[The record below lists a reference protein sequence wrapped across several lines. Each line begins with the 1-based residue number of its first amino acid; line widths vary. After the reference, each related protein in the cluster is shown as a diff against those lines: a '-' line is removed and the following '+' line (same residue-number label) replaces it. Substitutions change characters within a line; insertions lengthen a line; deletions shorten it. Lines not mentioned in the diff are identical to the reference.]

1 MILHSP
7 ERIEEYVANG
17 WWGMTTLDTLFSELV
32 GQKPDAAALSDPLNR
47 ADFTDGAVRRYT
59 FAELDTM
66 VNRLAAAFLTQGL
79 NKDDRIAVQLPNIA
93 ELVIFYLACARIGA
107 IAVPFPVQYREY
119 ELENLS
125 NFAEVRAIVTVTR
138 LGDRQHAAAVAG
150 LRDKIASLDTIMA
163 FGENVPEG
171 VIALDGILANETEGD
186 WLTYYINN
194 LRITANDVF
203 TICWTS
209 GTESQPKGVPRTH
222 NDWIAIAYA
231 TVDGAELTGDDVL
244 LNPFPLVNMAGI
256 GGMLVPWLLT
266 GAKLVMHHPFDLM
279 TFFKQV
285 AIERITYTVAPPA
298 LLNMLLMREDMLA
311 KADLSSLRVIG
322 SGSAPLS
329 PWMVKSWHD
338 KFGIHVTNF
347 FGANEGTALIGGP
360 KDIPDPEKRAQ
371 YFPRFGVAGYEWSGR
386 VPQGI
391 KSRLVDLSTEQE
403 IIEPNQPG
411 ELRLKGPTIFAG
423 YWRGDEVGLK
433 PFDDQGFFRTGDMF
447 EIAGSGDDARYYRFV
462 DRAKDII
469 IRGGVN
475 IAAAEI
481 EALIMSNP
489 KVADV
494 AVVGYPDAVLGE
506 KSCAFVVMRPEQTL
520 TLDDLVEFLKEKKIA
535 SYKLPERL
543 EVVPALPRNPV
554 GKVLKRDLRQGL

>member
-1 MILHSP
+1 MILHP
-7 ERIEEYVANG
+7 AERIAEYTNKG
-17 WWGMTTLDTLFSELV
+17 WWGATTLDDLFRNV
-32 GQKPDAAALSDPLNR
+32 VQAKPDAAALADPLNR

-59 FAELDTM
+59 FEELNGA
-66 VNRLAAAFLTQGL
+66 VNRLAAALQQQGL
-79 NKDDRIAVQLPNIA
+79 GKDNRVAVQLPNIA

-119 ELENLS
+119 ELENLC
-125 NFAEVRAIVTVTR
+125 NFAGVKGLVTSTR
-138 LGDRQHAAAVAG
+138 IGERQNAAAITNIS
-150 LRDKIASLDTIMA
+150 DNMSNLDVVLA
-163 FGENVPEG
+163 FGENVPDG
-171 VIALDGILANETEGD
+171 VVALDGVLDAAANPTITGPDVNANE
-186 WLTYYINN
+186 
-194 LRITANDVF
+194 VF

-266 GAKLVMHHPFDLM
+266 GSKLVMHHPFDLM

-285 AIERITYTVAPPA
+285 AIERISYTVAPPA

-329 PWMVKSWHD
+329 PWMVKSWSD

-347 FGANEGTALIGGP
+347 FGANEGTALMSGP
-360 KDIPDPEKRAQ
+360 TDIPDPEQRAQ
-371 YFPRFGVAGYEWSGR
+371 YFPRFGVADFEWSGR

-391 KSRLVDLSTEQE
+391 QTRLVDLGTDEE
-403 IIEPNQPG
+403 INEPDHPG
-411 ELRLKGPTIFAG
+411 ELRVKGATVFAG
-423 YWRGDEVGLK
+423 YWRSDEVGLK
-433 PFDDQGFFRTGDMF
+433 SFDEQGYFRTGDVF
-447 EIAGSGDDARYYRFV
+447 EIAGENNQFYRFV

-475 IAAAEI
+475 ISAAEI
-481 EALIMSNP
+481 ESLIISNP
-489 KVADV
+489 KIADV
-494 AVVGYPDAVLGE
+494 AVVGYADEVLGE
-506 KSCAFVVMRPEQTL
+506 KSCAFVVTKPEQTI
-520 TLDDLVEFLKEKKIA
+520 TLDELTAFLKEKKIA

-543 EVVPALPRNPV
+543 EIVPALPRNPV
-554 GKVLKRDLRQGL
+554 GKVLKRDLRQQIQ

>member
-1 MILHSP
+1 MILHP
-7 ERIEEYVANG
+7 VERIEEYTNKG
-17 WWGMTTLDTLFSELV
+17 WWGAATLDDLFRNLV
-32 GQKPDAAALSDPLNR
+32 QAKPNAAALADPLNR

-59 FAELDTM
+59 FGELDGA
-66 VNRLAAAFLTQGL
+66 VNRIAAALQQQGL
-79 NKDDRIAVQLPNIA
+79 GKDDRVAVQLPNIA
-93 ELVIFYLACARIGA
+93 ELVIFYLACARIGT

-125 NFAEVRAIVTVTR
+125 NFAKVKGFVTTTR
-138 LGDRQHAAAVAG
+138 IGERQNAAALAN
-150 LRDKIASLDTIMA
+150 LSDNISSLEVVLA
-163 FGENVPEG
+163 FGENVPDG
-171 VIALDGILANETEGD
+171 VVALDGVLDAAANPTLTGPDVNANE
-186 WLTYYINN
+186 
-194 LRITANDVF
+194 VF

-266 GAKLVMHHPFDLM
+266 GSKLVMHHPFDLM

-285 AIERITYTVAPPA
+285 AIERISYTVAPPA

-329 PWMVKSWHD
+329 PWMVKSWSD

-347 FGANEGTALIGGP
+347 FGANEGTALMSGP
-360 KDIPDPEKRAQ
+360 TDIPDPEQRAQ
-371 YFPRFGVAGYEWSGR
+371 YFPRFGVAGYEWLGR

-391 KSRLVDLSTEQE
+391 QTRLVDLGTDEE
-403 IIEPNQPG
+403 INEPGHPG
-411 ELRLKGPTIFAG
+411 ELRIKGATVFAG

-433 PFDDQGFFRTGDMF
+433 SFDEQGYFRTGDVF
-447 EIAGSGDDARYYRFV
+447 EIAGENNQFYRFV

-475 IAAAEI
+475 ISAAEI
-481 EALIMSNP
+481 ESLIMSNP
-489 KVADV
+489 KIADV
-494 AVVGYPDAVLGE
+494 AVVGYADELLGE
-506 KSCAFVVMRPEQTL
+506 KSCAFVVTKPEQTI
-520 TLDDLVEFLKEKKIA
+520 TLDELTAFLKEKKIA

-554 GKVLKRDLRQGL
+554 GKVLKRDLRQQLQ

>member
-1 MILHSP
+1 MILHP
-7 ERIEEYVANG
+7 AERIAEYTNKG
-17 WWGMTTLDTLFSELV
+17 WWGAATLDDLFRNV
-32 GQKPDAAALSDPLNR
+32 VQAKPDAAALADPLNR
-47 ADFTDGAVRRYT
+47 TDFTDGAVRRYT
-59 FAELDTM
+59 FRELNGA
-66 VNRLAAAFLTQGL
+66 VNRLAAALQQQGIG
-79 NKDDRIAVQLPNIA
+79 KDDRLAVQLPNIA

-107 IAVPFPVQYREY
+107 IAVPFPAQYREY
-119 ELENLS
+119 ELENLC
-125 NFAEVRAIVTVTR
+125 NFAGVKGFVTVTR
-138 LGDRQHAAAVAG
+138 MGERQNAAAVAG
-150 LRDKIASLDTIMA
+150 IRDNIVSLEAVMA
-163 FGENVPEG
+163 FGENVPDG
-171 VIALDGILANETEGD
+171 VVALDGVLDAAANPTLTGPTVDANE
-186 WLTYYINN
+186 
-194 LRITANDVF
+194 VF

-266 GAKLVMHHPFDLM
+266 GSKLVMHHPFDLM

-285 AIERITYTVAPPA
+285 AIERISYTVAPPA

-360 KDIPDPEKRAQ
+360 TDIPDPEQRAQ
-371 YFPRFGVAGYEWSGR
+371 YFPRFGVADHEWSGR
-386 VPQGI
+386 VPQSI
-391 KSRLVDLSTEQE
+391 QTRLVDLGTDEE
-403 IIEPNQPG
+403 INEPGHPG
-411 ELRLKGPTIFAG
+411 ELRIKGSTVFAG
-423 YWRGDEVGLK
+423 YWRGDEVSLK
-433 PFDDQGFFRTGDMF
+433 PFDDQGYFRTGDVF
-447 EIAGSGDDARYYRFV
+447 EIAGENNQFYRFV

-475 IAAAEI
+475 ISAAEI
-481 EALIMSNP
+481 ESLIMSNP
-489 KVADV
+489 KIADV
-494 AVVGYPDAVLGE
+494 AVVGYADEVLGE
-506 KSCAFVVMRPEQTL
+506 KSCAFVVPKPEQTI
-520 TLDDLVEFLKEKKIA
+520 TLDELTAFLKEKKIA

-554 GKVLKRDLRQGL
+554 GKVLKRDLRQQLQ

>member
-17 WWGMTTLDTLFSELV
+17 WWGTTTLDTLFSELV
-32 GQKPDAAALSDPLNR
+32 RQKPDAAALSDPLNR
-47 ADFTDGAVRRYT
+47 ADFTDGTVRRYS
-59 FAELDTM
+59 FAELDTA
-66 VNRLAAAFLTQGL
+66 VNRLAAAFLAQGL
-79 NKDDRIAVQLPNIA
+79 SQDDRIAVQLPNIA

-107 IAVPFPVQYREY
+107 IAVPFPAQYREY
-119 ELENLS
+119 ELENLC
-125 NFAEVRAIVTVTR
+125 NFAEVRAFVTVAR
-138 LGDRQHAAAVAG
+138 LGDRQHAAAVAT

-163 FGENVPEG
+163 FGDNLPDG
-171 VIALDGILANETEGD
+171 VVSLDDILANEGEAE
-186 WLTYYINN
+186 WLTHYVNN
-194 LRITANDVF
+194 LRLTANDVF

-231 TVDGAELTGDDVL
+231 TVDGAELTGADVL

-279 TFFKQV
+279 TFFKQI
-285 AIERITYTVAPPA
+285 AIERISYTVAPPA

-391 KSRLVDLSTEQE
+391 KSRLVDLATEQE
-403 IIEPNQPG
+403 ISEPNQPG
-411 ELRLKGPTIFAG
+411 ELRLQGPTIFAG

-433 PFDDQGFFRTGDMF
+433 PFDAQGYFRTGDMF

-475 IAAAEI
+475 ISAAEI

-506 KSCAFVVMRPEQTL
+506 KSCAFVVVRPEQTL
-520 TLDDLVEFLKEKKIA
+520 TLDELVEFLKDKKIA

-543 EVVPALPRNPV
+543 EIVPALPRNPV
-554 GKVLKRDLRQGL
+554 GKVLKRDLRQQL

>member
-17 WWGMTTLDTLFSELV
+17 WWGTTTLDTLFSELV
-32 GQKPDAAALSDPLNR
+32 RQKPDAAALSDPLNR
-47 ADFTDGAVRRYT
+47 ADFTDGAVRRYS
-59 FAELDTM
+59 FAELDTA
-66 VNRLAAAFLTQGL
+66 VNRLAAAFLAYGL
-79 NKDDRIAVQLPNIA
+79 GKDDRIAVQLPNIS
-93 ELVIFYLACARIGA
+93 ELVIFYLACGRIGA

-125 NFAEVRAIVTVTR
+125 NFAEIRAFVTVTR
-138 LGDRQHAAAVAG
+138 LGDRHNAAVIAD
-150 LRDKIASLDTIMA
+150 LRDKIASLETVMA
-163 FGENVPEG
+163 FGANVPEG
-171 VIALDGILANETEGD
+171 VVALDEALSSESEAD
-186 WLTYYINN
+186 WLVHYINN
-194 LRITANDVF
+194 LRLTANDVF

-279 TFFKQV
+279 TFFKQI
-285 AIERITYTVAPPA
+285 AIERISYTVAPPA

-371 YFPRFGVAGYEWSGR
+371 YFPRFGVVGYEWSGR

-391 KSRLVDLSTEQE
+391 QTRLVDLATDEE
-403 IIEPNQPG
+403 ITNPRHPG

-423 YWRGDEVGLK
+423 YWRGDEVGLQ
-433 PFDDQGFFRTGDMF
+433 PFDEQGYFRTGDMF
-447 EIAGSGDDARYYRFV
+447 EIAGEGDDARYYRFV

-481 EALIMSNP
+481 EALILGHP

-494 AVVGYPDAVLGE
+494 AVVGFSDAILGE
-506 KSCAFVVMRPEQTL
+506 KACAFIVTKPEQTL
-520 TLDDLVEFLKEKKIA
+520 TLDELVEFLKEKKIA

-543 EVVPALPRNPV
+543 EVVPGLPRNPV
-554 GKVLKRDLRQGL
+554 GKVLKRDLRQKL